1 MDQYY
6 FSAQAIVISLRK
18 YLHGARRFFQRLG
31 IRMTRAMNPI
41 DATRYSES
49 EHEAIIIFRRLLKTP
64 DSDILTSPLTSKYYI
79 RTAELLVVL
88 GTGRISIVNHV
99 YGYDI
104 PLSQRAERK
113 LIDLFLDETEKRR
126 SAMEAEYRG
135 NVQHSLKTIIQRL
148 DENKQ

>member
-1 MDQYY
+1 MNSD
-6 FSAQAIVISLRK
+6 SCPNKVRDS
-18 YLHGARRFFQRLG
+18 YLC
-31 IRMTRAMNPI
+31 
-41 DATRYSES
+41 
-49 EHEAIIIFRRLLKTP
+49 FRWL
-64 DSDILTSPLTSKYYI
+64 
-79 RTAELLVVL
+79 
-88 GTGRISIVNHV
+88 NHV